1 MYLYNEYSP
10 AIMMRILILGAGA
23 VGLTV
28 AAMLAEHAE
37 VYAVCRKRYAD
48 AISTDGFV
56 MTGIWGERTCHFSCG
71 ESVPDGIWDYIIIS
85 TKSAA
90 TREVCEKYHHL
101 FGSAEVVSLQN
112 GIGNEEV
119 ISEYTDRVIGAM
131 IITGFEWR
139 GDNAVFVSVDGGK
152 TMFGR
157 FPKGADA
164 ATERLCDLFNV
175 SGMRSGTSADVRS
188 VVWSKAF
195 YSCSLNPLGAVM
207 ECPYGDLLKAP
218 AWSIITGIVTE
229 AFAVSR
235 AEGVELVQKSASA
248 YLDFLRYEKIPPTA
262 KHYSS
267 MYQDIVAGRLTEV
280 DYMNGA
286 IVRFGEKHGIATPV
300 NRMVV
305 NLTHFKE
312 ELR

>member
-1 MYLYNEYSP
+1 MYCYNEYSP
-10 AIMMRILILGAGA
+10 AIIMRILILGAGA

-28 AAMLAEHAE
+28 AAMLSEHAE

-90 TREVCEKYHHL
+90 THEVCEKYHHL

-195 YSCSLNPLGAVM
+195 YSCSLIPLGAVM

-218 AWSIITGIVTE
+218 AWSIITGIATE